1 MREELYC
8 CMMIH
13 STVIIHVNVQNLHV
27 PKMPKSN
34 KTVYK
39 YYTVR
44 YATTYTN
51 KKNKEA
57 QHVLDRE
64 GKASYKDYSIVDLKK
79 LM

>member
-1 MREELYC
+1 
-8 CMMIH
+8 
-13 STVIIHVNVQNLHV
+13 
-27 PKMPKSN
+27 MPKSN

-79 LM
+79 LCDT

>member
-1 MREELYC
+1 
-8 CMMIH
+8 
-13 STVIIHVNVQNLHV
+13 
-27 PKMPKSN
+27 MPKSN
-34 KTVYK
+34 KTVYTCGTYMYK

>member
-1 MREELYC
+1 MYTC
-8 CMMIH
+8 GTYM
-13 STVIIHVNVQNLHV
+13 
-27 PKMPKSN
+27 
-34 KTVYK
+34 YK